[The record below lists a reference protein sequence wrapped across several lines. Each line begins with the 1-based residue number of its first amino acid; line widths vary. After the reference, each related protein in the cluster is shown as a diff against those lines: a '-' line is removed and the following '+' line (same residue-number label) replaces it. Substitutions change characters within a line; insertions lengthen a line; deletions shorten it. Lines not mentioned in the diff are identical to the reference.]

1 MTKRG
6 IDEETGEFLGPSRG
20 EERRAALAVLELAA
34 RMVEQPMARLMQM
47 PVSDDMLSHIATA
60 QKISAQIARKRQ
72 IQYVAKQMRKE
83 EAETLESWRALL
95 DFDRQDVRREIAEA
109 HRIEQRPARGGYLQH
124 PHIIER
130 ALTLGVVR
138 QVLHAVF
145 PVVEARAAVLDD
157 LHRPPGIEDRQLE
170 GSIPPLQISL
180 GGEQALDHPTP
191 EPKG

>member
-47 PVSDDMLSHIATA
+47 PVSDDMLAHIATA

-83 EAETLESWRALL
+83 EPETLESWRALL
-95 DFDRQDVRREIAEA
+95 DFDKQDVRREIAEA
-109 HRIEQRPARGGYLQH
+109 HRIEALRDKLVDGDAG
-124 PHIIER
+124 
-130 ALTLGVVR
+130 ALTQLLDQFPQADSQHIR
-138 QVLHAVF
+138 QLIRNAQFERQKNKPPHAYRELFRVLR
-145 PVVEARAAVLDD
+145 E
-157 LHRPPGIEDRQLE
+157 LHRE
-170 GSIPPLQISL
+170 
-180 GGEQALDHPTP
+180 HPAAHD
-191 EPKG
+191 